1 MSLCL
6 AAAGIVVALG
16 ADSITLQWRH
26 SVEKILWQEDWLQ
39 SGNRILMTEARILG
53 SGAGMEPP
61 PEARLIGGAWRW
73 KPDLPPQISVSLRR
87 SEATADW
94 QICTRGK
101 CQWVHEI
108 IKDADPVTLG
118 ICPAP

>member
-16 ADSITLQWRH
+16 ADAITLQWRH

-87 SEATADW
+87 SAATVDW
-94 QICTRGK
+94 QICTRGQ